1 MTLLNF
7 ESYDSKSNGGKKS
20 LKLVFG
26 IGALV
31 GVVALGSTLAASIN
45 LNAGTP
51 VEFGQGVTQTVA
63 CDDSITI
70 TPFSSFVNADGA
82 GAHKFT
88 SLKISGI
95 DSSSDKCSGKS
106 FVIKAYG
113 DNGILDIFNYTDQS
127 NSENTNY
134 NSIEISD
141 DAGEFTWV
149 SDGTDGDDVTQGS
162 TSDITDTSFTLSFI
176 SDLSPI
182 TRTPLAS
189 AEDVKR
195 ITIESKDTTESETV
209 TYSIGDTGP
218 GGGKVFFVKSAGAF
232 SYQFQDNQSE
242 IESYEFACAEID
254 PMFCDMIP
262 EPHYTT
268 IALTSE
274 EQAALPFD
282 YLEVST
288 NNSTIIDWG
297 SDGNVDGGT
306 ASKIGTGIANTA
318 NIASTFTSDTASN
331 NAAKYVDQLE
341 LNGFSDWFLP
351 SSDELH
357 LILRLDI
364 ASQSGG
370 PNIGSYPGNH
380 WASTQ
385 DTSTTAHLRQ
395 YSGTE
400 SLFASISRTYGFG
413 RVLAVRAF

>member
-1 MTLLNF
+1 MSLLNF
-7 ESYDSKSNGGKKS
+7 ESKDNQPNRNRRS

-26 IGALV
+26 VGTLV

-45 LNAGTP
+45 LNGGGP
-51 VEFGQGVTQTVA
+51 VEFGQGVTQTTA
-63 CDDSITI
+63 CDSEITV
-70 TPFSSFVNADGA
+70 TPFSTFVNAPGA
-82 GAHKFT
+82 GSHKFT

-95 DSSSDKCSGKS
+95 NSSEGSCSGKS
-106 FVIKAYG
+106 FLIKAYSDTG
-113 DNGILDIFNYTDQS
+113 LLDLFNYTDS
-127 NSENTNY
+127 A
-134 NSIEISD
+134 NSINQDYDFVEI
-141 DAGEFTWV
+141 ANNNGEFTWI
-149 SDGTDGDDVTQGS
+149 SGGTDGDDVTQGPS
-162 TSDITDTSFTLSFI
+162 GDITNTSFTLSFTSNI
-176 SDLSPI
+176 NPI

-195 ITIESKDTTESETV
+195 ITIESKDTTESEIV
-209 TYSIGDTGP
+209 TYAIGDTGP

-242 IESYEFACAEID
+242 IESFQFACAEID

-262 EPHYTT
+262 EPHYTS

-282 YLEVST
+282 YLEVSSD
-288 NNSTIIDWG
+288 NSTIIDWG
-297 SDGNVDGGT
+297 SDGNVNGGT
-306 ASKIGTGIANTA
+306 ASKIGTGITNTA
-318 NIASTFTSDTASN
+318 NIVSTFTSDTISN

-351 SSDELH
+351 SSDELL

-364 ASQSGG
+364 ASNSGG
-370 PNIGSYPGNH
+370 PSIGSFPGNH

-395 YSGTE
+395 YNGTE
-400 SLFASISRTYGFG
+400 SQFASISRTYGFG